1 MSTQLQKNKKKG
13 KLPKIPDLRV
23 GIVVAEWNGHITE
36 ALLKGALD
44 VFEKEG
50 YSQNSILVD
59 HVPGTV
65 ELTFGAAR
73 MINML
78 DIDAIIVIGCVI
90 RGDTPHFDYVCQSVT
105 QGVTTLNADGDV
117 PVIFGVLTVDNEE
130 QALERAGGKLGNK
143 GAEAAETAIKMVYY
157 SLRYSI
163 EPPATPYHGSA
174 LS

>member
-1 MSTQLQKNKKKG
+1 MSTQLQKNKKK
-13 KLPKIPDLRV
+13 KQLPKIPDLRV
-23 GIVVAEWNGHITE
+23 GIVVAEWNEHITE

-50 YSQNSILVD
+50 YSQNAILVD
-59 HVPGTV
+59 RVPGTV
-65 ELTFGAAR
+65 ELTYGAAR
-73 MINML
+73 MINTM
-78 DIDAIIVIGCVI
+78 DIDAIIVFGCVI

-143 GAEAAETAIKMVYY
+143 GAEAAETAIKMVYF

-163 EPPATPYHGSA
+163 ESPATPYHGSA